1 MPETAL
7 LAGIPVTVWA
17 QWAVVILFMVFV
29 LVLLRYAGTIFNR
42 IMLEFEKYRAEK
54 NKEIIDQR
62 DWQEEQGKK
71 RDAVSNAQLKS
82 IIEMTNRSNNF
93 MAGLQEDQQKSFSV
107 LTQNIQAVNQSIQLT
122 DKKIDLLLT
131 DLKAHDQ
138 SSKQAIAEVRQEN
151 NALHPPG
158 PPTTKRNRT

>member
-1 MPETAL
+1 MAETAL

-17 QWAVVILFMVFV
+17 QWAVVILFMAFV
-29 LVLLRYAGTIFNR
+29 LALLRYSIIIFNR
-42 IMLEFEKYRAEK
+42 VMIEFEKYRAEK

-62 DWQEEQGKK
+62 DWQEDQGKK

-93 MAGLQEDQQKSFSV
+93 MAGLQEDQKKSFSV
-107 LTQNIQAVNQSIQLT
+107 LTQNIQAVNQSIQVT

-138 SSKQAIAEVRQEN
+138 YTRK
-151 NALHPPG
+151 G
-158 PPTTKRNRT
+158 D